1 MKKFLLAAICMLL
14 VGFSSRA
21 TAVGDVN
28 GDIRVRC
35 GGCLESFATDCRN
48 TNRDW

>member
-28 GDIRVRC
+28 GDGRVNVSDVTALINIIL
-35 GGCLESFATDCRN
+35 GIG
-48 TNRDW
+48 

>member
-21 TAVGDVN
+21 TAVGYVN
-28 GDIRVRC
+28 GDGRDGSRGMEVRQ
-35 GGCLESFATDCRN
+35 
-48 TNRDW
+48 W